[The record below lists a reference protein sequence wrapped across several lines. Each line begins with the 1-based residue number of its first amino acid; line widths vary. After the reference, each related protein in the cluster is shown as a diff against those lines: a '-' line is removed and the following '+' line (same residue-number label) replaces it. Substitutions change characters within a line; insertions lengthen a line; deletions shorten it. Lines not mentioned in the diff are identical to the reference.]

1 MSSTQAGKFDP
12 SLVVLSFGVSFL
24 GAYMAI
30 SICEQLRQS
39 LIDDKAIF
47 GKQISI
53 SHRKQHL
60 LYLFFMALSIGGIG
74 IWAMHFIGMHAF
86 RLHDIDGHHVHVRYN
101 VGVSIASFITVV
113 FTTFVGVT
121 VASYDSMFSKTKV
134 DIVEEFIYE
143 SRKLTF
149 AEIRRISSQRIL
161 MTISTKELGYLLIGG
176 FITGSGVSIM
186 HYIGMDGTI
195 FNGEIHWHPGLVTL
209 SVVIAIVASSAAFW
223 IFFRLL
229 SIFPDME
236 LLRIG
241 SAVIMATAVCG
252 MHYTGMV
259 AGAYRIHE
267 HYIVFSS
274 AKERA
279 ESMNDADSFFG
290 ALLGANFMLWAMVL
304 YALWNSRLTINRQSK
319 LIRQADA
326 VLQKITD
333 EKPPSTIISSSAII
347 GGSSQSTNNVGQSN
361 PLIRSMAEAYISKR
375 FRGFRK
381 RILSSQESSI
391 VLERQ
396 QQASMGFFEYLVHI
410 TLLAATCHWQKV
422 WLAMRFD
429 GDTSSLGNGS
439 HHSNPSNHGG
449 GMVDEDMSF
458 PPLKEL
464 DEESRS
470 IALNQSA
477 KGGGGGVMT
486 SALPSLS
493 SSSVHNGSSR
503 KVVPSYRA
511 IVATDEEAA
520 IPSAA
525 ETVPSPP
532 LIHEDPELYHVEAL

>member
-1 MSSTQAGKFDP
+1 
-12 SLVVLSFGVSFL
+12 
-24 GAYMAI
+24 MAI

-86 RLHDIDGHHVHVRYN
+86 RLHDIDGHHVHVRYD
-101 VGVSIASFITVV
+101 VGASIGSFITVV

-149 AEIRRISSQRIL
+149 AEIRRISAQRIL
-161 MTISTKELGYLLIGG
+161 MTISTKELGYLLVGG

-195 FNGEIHWHPGLVTL
+195 FNGEIHWRPGLVTL
-209 SVVIAIVASSAAFW
+209 SVIIAIVASSAAFW

-236 LLRIG
+236 CLRIG
-241 SAVIMATAVCG
+241 SAVIMAIAVCG

-279 ESMNDADSFFG
+279 ESMNGSDSFFA
-290 ALLGANFMLWAMVL
+290 ALLGANFMLWVMVL

-326 VLQKITD
+326 
-333 EKPPSTIISSSAII
+333 
-347 GGSSQSTNNVGQSN
+347 
-361 PLIRSMAEAYISKR
+361 
-375 FRGFRK
+375 
-381 RILSSQESSI
+381 
-391 VLERQ
+391 
-396 QQASMGFFEYLVHI
+396 
-410 TLLAATCHWQKV
+410 
-422 WLAMRFD
+422 
-429 GDTSSLGNGS
+429 
-439 HHSNPSNHGG
+439 
-449 GMVDEDMSF
+449 
-458 PPLKEL
+458 
-464 DEESRS
+464 
-470 IALNQSA
+470 
-477 KGGGGGVMT
+477 
-486 SALPSLS
+486 
-493 SSSVHNGSSR
+493 
-503 KVVPSYRA
+503 
-511 IVATDEEAA
+511 
-520 IPSAA
+520 
-525 ETVPSPP
+525 
-532 LIHEDPELYHVEAL
+532 